1 MYNTSDNNYQF
12 STISLDIV
20 EKMLI
25 KLDNI
30 KDIKYIL
37 EPSAGK
43 GNLVKIIQ
51 NSYKHDLLCRE
62 IFIDTI
68 EINQQFKMILNN
80 LKVPVIKDNLL
91 NNLVIEFA
99 KKVKLKIK
107 TDDIS
112 IKQDN
117 NLKNIA

>member
-12 STISLDIV
+12 STISKDIV

-68 EINQQFKMILNN
+68 EINPQFKLILNN